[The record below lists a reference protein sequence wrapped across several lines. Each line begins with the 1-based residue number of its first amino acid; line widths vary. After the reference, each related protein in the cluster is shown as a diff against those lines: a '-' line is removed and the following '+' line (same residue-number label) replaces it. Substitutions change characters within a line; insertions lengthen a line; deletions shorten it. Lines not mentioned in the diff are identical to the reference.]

1 MLMRA
6 CEAGSRR
13 EERRRVCTCA
23 PRAGSHLDHRGQNS
37 GVSRDET
44 SGGMI
49 GAMVVCGVAVC
60 AVERH
65 GARWQRARA
74 AEFPTA
80 TERGLFLGKPY
91 TPTRVGVYRARR
103 TPRAAVRAGP
113 VRCGLPLF

>member
-1 MLMRA
+1 
-6 CEAGSRR
+6 
-13 EERRRVCTCA
+13 
-23 PRAGSHLDHRGQNS
+23 LDHRGQNS

-74 AEFPTA
+74 RRRSRRRQSGDCFFAVGIGGF
-80 TERGLFLGKPY
+80 
-91 TPTRVGVYRARR
+91 RVALVF
-103 TPRAAVRAGP
+103 GP
-113 VRCGLPLF
+113 